1 MQREQFDI
9 FISGAGL
16 SGLIAACA
24 FGAKGFSV
32 LCVDPTPPITN
43 VKSGDADRRSTA
55 FLQPARTTLEAAGIW
70 PRLAPFAAPLE
81 IMRLADAGGVAGE
94 IRHVADFVAGI
105 SRLKI
110 VKAHAVMQP
119 MDKYAAEAGPIPDSA
134 PLVNEDASLSE
145 LIQLAIDSDAPIVVQ
160 DNGQRAGVITRADIL
175 QTVIEGA
182 ETS

>member
-81 IMRLADAGGVAGE
+81 IMRLADAGGVIVRNASGALSLAYTAAGRFLGYTE
-94 IRHVADFVAGI
+94 AHMNSWDCLAGQLLI
-105 SRLKI
+105 
-110 VKAHAVMQP
+110 
-119 MDKYAAEAGPIPDSA
+119 AEAGKRWPEWP
-134 PLVNEDASLSE
+134 
-145 LIQLAIDSDAPIVVQ
+145 
-160 DNGQRAGVITRADIL
+160 
-175 QTVIEGA
+175 
-182 ETS
+182 